1 MAERETGTVKWFN
14 DAKGYGFI
22 QRASGADVFVH
33 YQAIRGEGHRSL
45 AEGQQVEFSVYM
57 ENPKSDLTGFR
68 ITDGVYKDVVYTY
81 GKVQPIEE
89 NDKLRLKFEYNIVEN
104 PSGVDTE
111 DKNFINVIGDILTI
125 EVEKDGNSRENRTD
139 SAQKSNT

>member
-1 MAERETGTVKWFN
+1 METPNYT
-14 DAKGYGFI
+14 
-22 QRASGADVFVH
+22 
-33 YQAIRGEGHRSL
+33 
-45 AEGQQVEFSVYM
+45 YM

-81 GKVQPIEE
+81 GKVQPVEE
-89 NDKLRLKFEYNIVEN
+89 NDKLRLKFEYNVVEN

-125 EVEKDGNSRENRTD
+125 EVEKDGKSRENRTD

>member
-1 MAERETGTVKWFN
+1 METPNYT
-14 DAKGYGFI
+14 
-22 QRASGADVFVH
+22 
-33 YQAIRGEGHRSL
+33 
-45 AEGQQVEFSVYM
+45 YM

-89 NDKLRLKFEYNIVEN
+89 NDKLRLKFEYNVVEN
-104 PSGVDTE
+104 PSGVETE
-111 DKNFINVIGDILTI
+111 DKNFINVIGDILTK

>member
-1 MAERETGTVKWFN
+1 METPNYT
-14 DAKGYGFI
+14 
-22 QRASGADVFVH
+22 
-33 YQAIRGEGHRSL
+33 
-45 AEGQQVEFSVYM
+45 YM

-81 GKVQPIEE
+81 GKVHPVEE
-89 NDKLRLKFEYNIVEN
+89 NDKLRLKFEYNVVEN
-104 PSGVDTE
+104 PSGVETE
-111 DKNFINVIGDILTI
+111 DKNFINVIGDILTK

>member
-1 MAERETGTVKWFN
+1 METPNYT
-14 DAKGYGFI
+14 
-22 QRASGADVFVH
+22 
-33 YQAIRGEGHRSL
+33 
-45 AEGQQVEFSVYM
+45 YM

-81 GKVQPIEE
+81 GKVQPVEE

>member
-1 MAERETGTVKWFN
+1 METPNYT
-14 DAKGYGFI
+14 
-22 QRASGADVFVH
+22 
-33 YQAIRGEGHRSL
+33 
-45 AEGQQVEFSVYM
+45 YM

-81 GKVQPIEE
+81 GKVQPVEE
-89 NDKLRLKFEYNIVEN
+89 NDKLRLKFEYNVVEN

-139 SAQKSNT
+139 SDKKSNT

>member
-1 MAERETGTVKWFN
+1 METPNYT
-14 DAKGYGFI
+14 
-22 QRASGADVFVH
+22 
-33 YQAIRGEGHRSL
+33 
-45 AEGQQVEFSVYM
+45 YM

>member
-1 MAERETGTVKWFN
+1 METPNYT
-14 DAKGYGFI
+14 
-22 QRASGADVFVH
+22 
-33 YQAIRGEGHRSL
+33 
-45 AEGQQVEFSVYM
+45 YM

-81 GKVQPIEE
+81 GKVQPVEE
-89 NDKLRLKFEYNIVEN
+89 NDKLRLKFEYNVVEN

-111 DKNFINVIGDILTI
+111 DKNFINVIGDILTK